1 MYMSLNQES
10 DINKNILNR
19 ITYLINK
26 RLSNFN
32 LNKIDNIYENTKTL
46 INEFDKQNV
55 KLNNKINV
63 LENLIML
70 MNKEL
75 IDVKKKIN
83 KNMKNNIK
91 EVKQIA
97 EKEVINNIVDSKNI
111 NNIENSEI
119 QNNKNNKNIDD
130 LSNLIELN
138 KVSSFNTNDM
148 EYREIKKEK
157 IILDNNIVKKCL
169 ESHNLNSDLNIF
181 KKIYIQDIP
190 SSYYPIRHIK
200 GNYQYWLNNK
210 MNSDDEN
217 AIYIKDTLIDNI
229 TNIYL
234 NYNVIE
240 NYTDDT
246 ELFIKNQEYIFGMSK
261 QKYRDRFF
269 KKIIEIINV

>member
-1 MYMSLNQES
+1 MSLNQES

-119 QNNKNNKNIDD
+119 QNNKNNKNTDD

-138 KVSSFNTNDM
+138 KVSSFNTNDINVLSVVYYDQ
-148 EYREIKKEK
+148 EGIGKSKALEK
-157 IILDNNIVKKCL
+157 ITSLGFNPEDYTIN
-169 ESHNLNSDLNIF
+169 
-181 KKIYIQDIP
+181 
-190 SSYYPIRHIK
+190 YYYGGH
-200 GNYQYWLNNK
+200 
-210 MNSDDEN
+210 
-217 AIYIKDTLIDNI
+217 
-229 TNIYL
+229 
-234 NYNVIE
+234 
-240 NYTDDT
+240 
-246 ELFIKNQEYIFGMSK
+246 
-261 QKYRDRFF
+261 
-269 KKIIEIINV
+269 